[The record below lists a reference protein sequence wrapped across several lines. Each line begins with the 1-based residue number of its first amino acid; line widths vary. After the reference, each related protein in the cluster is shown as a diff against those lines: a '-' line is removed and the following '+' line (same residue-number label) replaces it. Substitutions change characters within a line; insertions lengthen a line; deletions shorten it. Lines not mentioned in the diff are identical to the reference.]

1 METLLIY
8 GLIGLIATSIVAVY
22 AVGYRRKHGDAVQRR
37 GEARELG
44 LDRPRGQFPFVD
56 PSLCI
61 GCGACVRACPEGDVL
76 AVVYGTAAVVN
87 GERCVGHGL
96 CETACPVG
104 ALVVGMGDTKGRPDI
119 PILATNY
126 ESSVPGLFLVGELG
140 GMSLIRNAISQGR
153 AAAMSIVQRLNG
165 TRANDVYDLII
176 VGAGP
181 AGISAALTAI
191 EHNLNYLIL
200 EQNDIGGTILHYPHR
215 KLVMTQP
222 VDVPLFGRLTR
233 DEYSKEELVAM
244 WKEIHARYHLNV
256 KTGERMDDV
265 SRDGEQFQIISNG
278 GIYRARFVILAL
290 GRRGTPRRLGVPGEE
305 MSKVT
310 YQLVDTASYT
320 NSHLLVVGGGD
331 SAVEATIGLSEQRGN
346 TVTVSYRRTNFS
358 RIKKK
363 NQDRIMAAIEGGAVR
378 AMFESEVSGIFEDAV
393 ALATPAGAVTIPNN
407 YVFALIGG
415 LPPYE
420 LLRTA
425 GVQFG
430 GPPAPPPAPKSLRKP
445 DDVPLEIS
453 SAIGKSSD

>member
-8 GLIGLIATSIVAVY
+8 GSIGVIATSIVAVY
-22 AVGYRRKHGDAVQRR
+22 AVRYRREHGVALQRR

-44 LDRPRGQFPFVD
+44 LDRPRGQYPFVD

-76 AVVYGTAAVVN
+76 AVVYGTASVVN

-96 CETACPVG
+96 CEAACPVG
-104 ALVVGMGDTKGRPDI
+104 ALVVRMGDTRGRTDI
-119 PILATNY
+119 PILASNF
-126 ESSVPGLFLVGELG
+126 ESTVPGLYLAGELG
-140 GMSLIRNAISQGR
+140 GMSLIRNAITQGR
-153 AAAMSIVQRLNG
+153 AAALDIVQRQNG
-165 TRANDVYDLII
+165 VRAKDMHDLII

-191 EHNLNYLIL
+191 EHDLNYLIL
-200 EQNDIGGTILHYPHR
+200 EQDDIGGTILHYPHR
-215 KLVMTQP
+215 KLVMTRP
-222 VDVPLFGRLTR
+222 VEIPLHGKLTR

-265 SRDGEQFQIISNG
+265 SRDGDHFRVISNG
-278 GIYRARFVILAL
+278 GIYRGRFVILAL

-310 YQLVDTASYT
+310 YQLVDAASYT

-331 SAVEATIGLSEQRGN
+331 SAVEAAIGLSEQRGN
-346 TVTVSYRRTNFS
+346 VVTVSYRRKGFA

-363 NQDRIMAAIEGGAVR
+363 NQERITAAIERGAVR
-378 AMFESEVSGIFEDAV
+378 PLFESEVTGISEEAV
-393 ALATPAGAVTIPNN
+393 SLTTPAGAVTIPNS

-415 LPPYE
+415 LPPFE

-430 GPPAPPPAPKSLRKP
+430 GPPTAAPKRAATP
-445 DDVPLEIS
+445 RNVIAVENPPLSKIETE
-453 SAIGKSSD
+453 

>member
-1 METLLIY
+1 MESLLIY
-8 GLIGLIATSIVAVY
+8 GSIGIVATSIVAVY
-22 AVGYRRKHGDAVQRR
+22 AMRYRREHGEAVQRR

-44 LDRPRGQFPFVD
+44 LDRPRGQYPFVD

-104 ALVVGMGDTKGRPDI
+104 ALVVGMGDTKSRPDI
-119 PILATNY
+119 PILAENF
-126 ESSVPGLFLVGELG
+126 ESNVPGLYLVGELG

-153 AAAMSIVQRLNG
+153 AAALDVVQRLNG
-165 TRANDVYDLII
+165 SRAEDVYDLII

-191 EHNLNYLIL
+191 EHNVNYLIL

-222 VDVPLFGRLTR
+222 VEVPLFGRLTR

-244 WKEIHARYHLNV
+244 WQEIHARFHLNV

-265 SRDGEQFQIISNG
+265 SRDGDRFQVISNG

-320 NSHLLVVGGGD
+320 NANLLVVGGGD
-331 SAVEATIGLSEQRGN
+331 SAVEAAIGLAEQRGN
-346 TVTVSYRRTNFS
+346 TVTVSYRRKSFS

-363 NQDRIMAAIEGGAVR
+363 NQDRVAAAIARGTVKTL
-378 AMFESEVSGIFEDAV
+378 FESEVSEISKDAV
-393 ALATPAGAVTIPNN
+393 HLTTPSGPLSLPNE

-415 LPPYE
+415 LPPFE

-430 GPPAPPPAPKSLRKP
+430 GPPVSTALPPKP
-445 DDVPLEIS
+445 TS
-453 SAIGKSSD
+453 SQPIHPVESS